1 MSIFKVGDKVRRIK
15 GMSGKM
21 VTGDIGTVKK
31 IVNDEWMEIIEYPEE
46 RHLIDRFELIES
58 REYTMEEKISKIN
71 KEFNK
76 IAKKHNKHLLERAED
91 RKQYYYRDIKHHERC
106 LKDAWTAYKE
116 AMIDIKIYSQEA
128 ENKDYTSDIE
138 AILNHKY
145 VKDISMI
152 DESRQVVIIT
162 DYIDIYDEQGN
173 KFKGNKY
180 KLTFDYDDMTCY
192 IEGLDEDYNRKSYW
206 TEQDPHPHVD
216 GNNGEACW
224 GSAGSMLS
232 ENMNNYE
239 LYASFIVVLNFLQ
252 QVNTSDPA
260 GEYIRNW
267 DCIDEDGNDLE
278 NPYEKNY
285 NVCYIC
291 DEELDEDNEFYCE
304 DCGSHM
310 CNDHAYWI
318 DDCDKYVCENCYENS
333 YNCCDNCGERGHS
346 YDMMWY
352 GDDVYCKICYNDRFD
367 ECCECG
373 ETFEKD
379 DMSVINGEYYCNDC
393 YEEKF
398 AECDECGYTKDK
410 EDTFYCNI
418 CCSTYC
424 TSCKEE
430 VKEGVCE
437 DCYEG
442 EEYICESCGEK
453 FSDEEDV
460 RFNGRCEKCY
470 NEECME
476 GRK

>member
-398 AECDECGYTKDK
+398 ADCDECGYTKDK

>member
-1 MSIFKVGDKVRRIK
+1 MSIFKAGDKVRRI
-15 GMSGKM
+15 GGRSGRM

-31 IVNDEWMEIIEYPEE
+31 IVNKEWMEIIEFPEE

-58 REYTMEEKISKIN
+58 REYTMEEKISIMN
-71 KEFNK
+71 EEFNK
-76 IAKKHNKHLLERAED
+76 IAKKHNKYLLDKAED
-91 RKQYYYRDIKHHERC
+91 RKQYYYRDIKHHEKR

-116 AMIDIKIYSQEA
+116 AMIAIKIYSQES
-128 ENKDYTSDIE
+128 ENQDYTSDIE

-152 DESRQVVIIT
+152 DESRQVVILT

-278 NPYEKNY
+278 NPYDLYAN
-285 NVCYIC
+285 CHIC
-291 DEELDEDNEFYCE
+291 GEGMSEDDYYYCE
-304 DCGSHM
+304 DCNENM
-310 CNDHAYWI
+310 CDDHAYWI
-318 DDCDKYVCENCYENS
+318 DSLNKYVCEECFEEHYRV
-333 YNCCDNCGERGHS
+333 CDECGERIHKDDA
-346 YDMMWY
+346 YWY
-352 GDDVYCKICYNDRFD
+352 NDDVYCNR
-367 ECCECG
+367 
-373 ETFEKD
+373 
-379 DMSVINGEYYCNDC
+379 C
-393 YEEKF
+393 YEDKFKECYECETTYEKTEMNLINDEWYCGSCSEELF
-398 AECDECGYTKDK
+398 ADCDECGYTRDK
-410 EDTFYCNI
+410 EDTFYCDV

-442 EEYICESCGEK
+442 EEE
-453 FSDEEDV
+453 
-460 RFNGRCEKCY
+460 
-470 NEECME
+470 
-476 GRK
+476 

>member
-1 MSIFKVGDKVRRIK
+1 MSIFKAGDKVKRI
-15 GMSGKM
+15 GGRSGRM

-31 IVNDEWMEIIEYPEE
+31 IVSDEWMEIIEYPEE

-71 KEFNK
+71 EEFNK
-76 IAKKHNKHLLERAED
+76 IAKKHNKHLLERAKD
-91 RKQYYYRDIKHHERC
+91 RKQYYYRDIKNYERY
-106 LKDAWTAYKE
+106 LKDAWTAYKQ
-116 AMIDIKIYSQEA
+116 AMIDIKTYSQEA

-152 DESRQVVIIT
+152 DGSRQVVILT

-278 NPYEKNY
+278 NPYDSY
-285 NVCYIC
+285 ATCHIC
-291 DEELDEDNEFYCE
+291 DAEMNEDNSNYCE
-304 DCGSHM
+304 DCDNYM
-310 CNDHAYWI
+310 CDDHAYWI
-318 DDCDKYVCENCYENS
+318 DSLGKYVCEECFEEGYRI
-333 YNCCDNCGERGHS
+333 CDECGERIHKDNA
-346 YDMMWY
+346 YWY
-352 GDDVYCKICYNDRFD
+352 NDDVYCQDCYDSKFD
-367 ECCECG
+367 ECYGCG
-373 ETFEKD
+373 ETYKRTEMNLINDEWYCD
-379 DMSVINGEYYCNDC
+379 DCS
-393 YEEKF
+393 EELF
-398 AECDECGYTKDK
+398 AECDECGDTEYR
-410 EDTFYCNI
+410 EDTFYCDI

-424 TSCKEE
+424 VNCKEE

-442 EEYICESCGEK
+442 EEE
-453 FSDEEDV
+453 
-460 RFNGRCEKCY
+460 
-470 NEECME
+470 
-476 GRK
+476 

>member
-1 MSIFKVGDKVRRIK
+1 MSIFKAGDKVKRIG
-15 GMSGKM
+15 GMSGRM
-21 VTGDIGTVKK
+21 VAGDIGTVKK
-31 IVNDEWMEIIEYPEE
+31 IVNNEWMEIIEFPEE

-58 REYTMEEKISKIN
+58 REYTMEEKISIMN
-71 KEFNK
+71 EEFNK
-76 IAKKHNKHLLERAED
+76 IAKKHNKYLLDKAED
-91 RKQYYYRDIKHHERC
+91 RKQYYYRDIKHHEKC

-145 VKDISMI
+145 VKDISMK
-152 DESRQVVIIT
+152 DGSRQVVILT

-278 NPYEKNY
+278 NPYDSY
-285 NVCYIC
+285 ATCHIC
-291 DEELDEDNEFYCE
+291 DVEMNEDNSCYCE
-304 DCGSHM
+304 DCCENM
-310 CNDHAYWI
+310 CDDHAYWI
-318 DDCDKYVCENCYENS
+318 DSLGKYVCEECFEEN
-333 YNCCDNCGERGHS
+333 YVVCDKCGERIHK
-346 YDMMWY
+346 
-352 GDDVYCKICYNDRFD
+352 DDAHLYNDEIYCDGCYDSKFD
-367 ECCECG
+367 ECYECG
-373 ETFEKD
+373 TTYKKTE
-379 DMSVINGEYYCNDC
+379 MNLINDEYYCDDC

-398 AECDECGYTKDK
+398 ADCDECGDTEYR
-410 EDTFYCNI
+410 EDTFYCDI

-442 EEYICESCGEK
+442 EEE
-453 FSDEEDV
+453 
-460 RFNGRCEKCY
+460 
-470 NEECME
+470 
-476 GRK
+476 

>member
-1 MSIFKVGDKVRRIK
+1 MSIFKVGDKVRRIG
-15 GMSGKM
+15 GMSGGM

-31 IVNDEWMEIIEYPEE
+31 IVSKEWMEIVEYPEE
-46 RHLIDRFELIES
+46 RHLINKFELVES

-71 KEFNK
+71 EEFNK
-76 IAKKHNKHLLERAED
+76 IAKKHNKHLLEKAKD
-91 RKQYYYRDIKHHERC
+91 RKQYYYRDIKNYEKY
-106 LKDAWTAYKE
+106 LKDAWTGYKQ
-116 AMIDIKIYSQEA
+116 AMIDVKTYSQEA

-145 VKDISMI
+145 VKDISMK
-152 DESRQVVIIT
+152 DGSRQVVILT

-180 KLTFDYDDMTCY
+180 ELTFDYDDMTCY
-192 IEGLDEDYNRKSYW
+192 IDGLDEDYNRKSYW
-206 TEQDPHPHVD
+206 TEKDPHPHVD

-278 NPYEKNY
+278 NPYDSY
-285 NVCYIC
+285 ATCHIC
-291 DEELDEDNEFYCE
+291 DAEMNEDNSNYCE
-304 DCGSHM
+304 DCDNYM
-310 CNDHAYWI
+310 CDDHAYWI
-318 DDCDKYVCENCYENS
+318 DSLGKYVCEECFEENYGVCYE
-333 YNCCDNCGERGHS
+333 CGERIHKDDACWHG
-346 YDMMWY
+346 
-352 GDDVYCKICYNDRFD
+352 GDVYCQDCYDSKFD
-367 ECCECG
+367 ECYGCG
-373 ETFEKD
+373 ETYKRTEMNLINDEWYCDDCSEKL
-379 DMSVINGEYYCNDC
+379 
-393 YEEKF
+393 F
-398 AECDECGYTKDK
+398 AECDECGDTEYR
-410 EDTFYCNI
+410 EDTFYCDI

-424 TSCKEE
+424 VNCKEE

-442 EEYICESCGEK
+442 EEE
-453 FSDEEDV
+453 
-460 RFNGRCEKCY
+460 
-470 NEECME
+470 
-476 GRK
+476 

>member
-1 MSIFKVGDKVRRIK
+1 MSIFKVGDKVRRI
-15 GMSGKM
+15 GGRSGRM
-21 VTGDIGTVKK
+21 VTGDIGTVKN
-31 IVNDEWMEIIEYPEE
+31 IVSDEWMEIIEYPEE
-46 RHLIDRFELIES
+46 RHLIDKFELVES
-58 REYTMEEKISKIN
+58 KEYTMEEKISKIN
-71 KEFNK
+71 EEFNK
-76 IAKKHNKHLLERAED
+76 IAKKNNKYLLDKAKD
-91 RKQYYYRDIKHHERC
+91 RKQYYYRDIKHHEKR

-116 AMIDIKIYSQEA
+116 AMIDIKIYSQET

-152 DESRQVVIIT
+152 DGSRQVVILT

-278 NPYEKNY
+278 NPYDSY
-285 NVCYIC
+285 ATCHIC
-291 DEELDEDNEFYCE
+291 DVEMNEDNSCYCE
-304 DCGSHM
+304 DCDNHM
-310 CNDHAYWI
+310 CDDHAYWI
-318 DDCDKYVCENCYENS
+318 DYLSKCVCEECFEEN
-333 YNCCDNCGERGHS
+333 YVVCDECRERIHK
-346 YDMMWY
+346 DDACWHD
-352 GDDVYCKICYNDRFD
+352 DDVYCQDCYDSKFD
-367 ECCECG
+367 ECYECG
-373 ETFEKD
+373 ETYEKD
-379 DMSVINGEYYCNDC
+379 DMNIINDEWYCDDC

-398 AECDECGYTKDK
+398 ADCDECGYTRDK

-442 EEYICESCGEK
+442 
-453 FSDEEDV
+453 DEE
-460 RFNGRCEKCY
+460 
-470 NEECME
+470 
-476 GRK
+476 

>member
-1 MSIFKVGDKVRRIK
+1 MSIFKAGDKVRRI
-15 GMSGKM
+15 GGRSGRM

-31 IVNDEWMEIIEYPEE
+31 IVSDEWMEIIEYPEE
-46 RHLIDRFELIES
+46 RHLIDKFELVES
-58 REYTMEEKISKIN
+58 KEYTMEEKISKIN
-71 KEFNK
+71 EEFNK
-76 IAKKHNKHLLERAED
+76 IAKKHNKYLLDKAED
-91 RKQYYYRDIKHHERC
+91 RKQYYYKNIKNYEKY

-116 AMIDIKIYSQEA
+116 AMIDIKTYSQEA
-128 ENKDYTSDIE
+128 ENQDYTSDIE

-145 VKDISMI
+145 VKDISMR
-152 DESRQVVIIT
+152 DGNRQVVILT

-192 IEGLDEDYNRKSYW
+192 IEGLDENYNRKSYW

-278 NPYEKNY
+278 NPYDSY
-285 NVCYIC
+285 ATCHIC
-291 DEELDEDNEFYCE
+291 DVEMNEDNSCYCE
-304 DCGSHM
+304 DCCENM
-310 CNDHAYWI
+310 CDDHAYWI
-318 DDCDKYVCENCYENS
+318 DSLGKYVCEECFEENYVVCDECGERIHKDDAYCYNNDVYCDGCYENKF
-333 YNCCDNCGERGHS
+333 EE
-346 YDMMWY
+346 
-352 GDDVYCKICYNDRFD
+352 CY
-367 ECCECG
+367 ECG
-373 ETFEKD
+373 TTYEKIE
-379 DMSVINGEYYCNDC
+379 MNIINDEYYCDDC

-398 AECDECGYTKDK
+398 ADCDECGYTRDK

-430 VKEGVCE
+430 VKEGICE

-442 EEYICESCGEK
+442 EEE
-453 FSDEEDV
+453 
-460 RFNGRCEKCY
+460 
-470 NEECME
+470 
-476 GRK
+476 

>member
-1 MSIFKVGDKVRRIK
+1 MSIFKVGDKVRRIG
-15 GMSGKM
+15 GMSGGM

-31 IVNDEWMEIIEYPEE
+31 IVSKEWMEIVEYPEE
-46 RHLIDRFELIES
+46 RHLIDKFELVES
-58 REYTMEEKISKIN
+58 KEYTMEEKISKIN
-71 KEFNK
+71 EGFNN
-76 IAKKHNKHLLERAED
+76 IAKKHNKHLLDRAKD
-91 RKQYYYRDIKHHERC
+91 RKQYYYRDIKNYEKY
-106 LKDAWTAYKE
+106 LKDAWTAYKQ
-116 AMIDIKIYSQEA
+116 AMIDIKTYSQEA
-128 ENKDYTSDIE
+128 ENQDYTNDIE

-145 VKDISMI
+145 VKDISMR
-152 DESRQVVIIT
+152 DGSRQVVILT

-206 TEQDPHPHVD
+206 TEKDPHPHVD

-278 NPYEKNY
+278 NPYDSY
-285 NVCYIC
+285 ATCHIC
-291 DEELDEDNEFYCE
+291 DVEMNEDNSCYCE
-304 DCGSHM
+304 DCDNHM
-310 CNDHAYWI
+310 CDDHAYWI
-318 DDCDKYVCENCYENS
+318 DCLSKYVCEECFEENYRVCDECGERIHKNDAYWHNNDVYCGGCYENKF
-333 YNCCDNCGERGHS
+333 EE
-346 YDMMWY
+346 
-352 GDDVYCKICYNDRFD
+352 CY
-367 ECCECG
+367 ECG
-373 ETFEKD
+373 ETYEKD
-379 DMSVINGEYYCNDC
+379 DMGIVKGEYYCDDC

-398 AECDECGYTKDK
+398 ADCDECGDT
-410 EDTFYCNI
+410 EDRENTFYCDI

-424 TSCKEE
+424 VNCKEE
-430 VKEGVCE
+430 VKEGICE

-442 EEYICESCGEK
+442 EEE
-453 FSDEEDV
+453 
-460 RFNGRCEKCY
+460 
-470 NEECME
+470 
-476 GRK
+476 

>member
-71 KEFNK
+71 EEFNK
-76 IAKKHNKHLLERAED
+76 IAKKHNKHLLERAKD
-91 RKQYYYRDIKHHERC
+91 RKQHYYIDIKRYERC

-145 VKDISMI
+145 VKDISMR
-152 DESRQVVIIT
+152 DGSRQVVILT

-278 NPYEKNY
+278 NPYDSY
-285 NVCYIC
+285 ATCHIC
-291 DEELDEDNEFYCE
+291 DAEMNEDNSNYCE
-304 DCGSHM
+304 DCDNYM
-310 CNDHAYWI
+310 CDDHSYWI
-318 DDCDKYVCENCYENS
+318 DYLSKYVCEECFEEGYRVCGECSERIHKDDAYWHGDDSYCEVCYE
-333 YNCCDNCGERGHS
+333 E
-346 YDMMWY
+346 
-352 GDDVYCKICYNDRFD
+352 KFEECY
-367 ECCECG
+367 ECG
-373 ETFEKD
+373 TTYEKIE
-379 DMSVINGEYYCNDC
+379 MNLINDEWYCDDC

-398 AECDECGYTKDK
+398 ADCDECGYTRDK

-460 RFNGRCEKCY
+460 SFNGRCEKCY

-476 GRK
+476 GTK

>member
-1 MSIFKVGDKVRRIK
+1 MSIFKAGDKVRRI
-15 GMSGKM
+15 GGRSGRM

-31 IVNDEWMEIIEYPEE
+31 IVNNEWMEIVEYPEE

-58 REYTMEEKISKIN
+58 REYTMEEKISIMN
-71 KEFNK
+71 EEFNK
-76 IAKKHNKHLLERAED
+76 IAKKHNKYLLDRAKD
-91 RKQYYYRDIKHHERC
+91 RKQHYYRDIKHYERC

-116 AMIDIKIYSQEA
+116 AMIAIKTYSQES
-128 ENKDYTSDIE
+128 ENQDYTSDIE

-152 DESRQVVIIT
+152 GGSRQVVIIT

-192 IEGLDEDYNRKSYW
+192 IEGLDENYNRKSYW

-278 NPYEKNY
+278 NPYDRE
-285 NVCYIC
+285 CEICCIC
-291 DEELDEDNEFYCE
+291 DEELNENNSNYCE
-304 DCGSHM
+304 DCCEHM
-310 CNDHAYWI
+310 CDDHAYWI
-318 DDCDKYVCENCYENS
+318 DSLGKYVCEECFEEN
-333 YNCCDNCGERGHS
+333 YVVCDECGERIHK
-346 YDMMWY
+346 
-352 GDDVYCKICYNDRFD
+352 DDAHLYNDEIYCDGCYDSKFE
-367 ECCECG
+367 ECYECG

-379 DMSVINGEYYCNDC
+379 DMNIVNDEWYCDDC
-393 YEEKF
+393 SEEKF
-398 AECDECGYTKDK
+398 ADCDECGYTRDK

-442 EEYICESCGEK
+442 EEE
-453 FSDEEDV
+453 
-460 RFNGRCEKCY
+460 
-470 NEECME
+470 
-476 GRK
+476 

>member
-15 GMSGKM
+15 GMSGEM

-31 IVNDEWMEIIEYPEE
+31 IINNEWMEIVEYPKE
-46 RHLIDRFELIES
+46 RHLIDRFELVES

-71 KEFNK
+71 EEFNK
-76 IAKKHNKHLLERAED
+76 ISKKHNKHLLERAKD
-91 RKQYYYRDIKHHERC
+91 RKQHYYRDIKHYERC
-106 LKDAWTAYKE
+106 LKDAWTSYKE

-180 KLTFDYDDMTCY
+180 RLTFDYDDMTCY

-278 NPYEKNY
+278 NPYDSY
-285 NVCYIC
+285 ATCHIC
-291 DEELDEDNEFYCE
+291 DTEMNEDNSYYCE
-304 DCGSHM
+304 DCDNHM
-310 CNDHAYWI
+310 CDDHVYWI
-318 DDCDKYVCENCYENS
+318 DYLNKYVCEECFEENYRVCDECSERIHKDDTYWHGDDSYCEVCYEN
-333 YNCCDNCGERGHS
+333 
-346 YDMMWY
+346 
-352 GDDVYCKICYNDRFD
+352 KFD

-373 ETFEKD
+373 ETYKKD
-379 DMSVINGEYYCNDC
+379 DMGIVKGEYYCDDC

-398 AECDECGYTKDK
+398 ADCDECGDTEYR
-410 EDTFYCNI
+410 ENTFYCDI

-424 TSCKEE
+424 VNCKEE
-430 VKEGVCE
+430 VEEGVCE

-442 EEYICESCGEK
+442 EEE
-453 FSDEEDV
+453 
-460 RFNGRCEKCY
+460 
-470 NEECME
+470 
-476 GRK
+476 

>member
-15 GMSGKM
+15 GMSGEM

-31 IVNDEWMEIIEYPEE
+31 IVNNEWMEIVEYPEE
-46 RHLIDRFELIES
+46 RHLIDRFELVES

-71 KEFNK
+71 EGFNN
-76 IAKKHNKHLLERAED
+76 IAKKHNKHLLDRAKD
-91 RKQYYYRDIKHHERC
+91 RKQYYYRDIKNYEKY
-106 LKDAWTAYKE
+106 LKDAWTAYKQ

-152 DESRQVVIIT
+152 DGSRQVVILT

-278 NPYEKNY
+278 NPYDSY
-285 NVCYIC
+285 ATCHIC
-291 DEELDEDNEFYCE
+291 DAEMNEDNSNYCE
-304 DCGSHM
+304 DCDRHM
-310 CNDHAYWI
+310 CDDHAYWI
-318 DDCDKYVCENCYENS
+318 DSPGKYVCEECFEEHYGVCYE
-333 YNCCDNCGERGHS
+333 CGERIHKDDACWHG
-346 YDMMWY
+346 
-352 GDDVYCKICYNDRFD
+352 GDVYCQDCYDSKFD
-367 ECCECG
+367 ECYECG
-373 ETFEKD
+373 IIYEKTE
-379 DMSVINGEYYCNDC
+379 MNLINDEWYCGSC
-393 YEEKF
+393 SEELF
-398 AECDECGYTKDK
+398 ADCDECGYTKDK

-442 EEYICESCGEK
+442 EKYICESCGEE
-453 FSDEEDV
+453 FLDEEDV
-460 RFNGRCEKCY
+460 SFNGRCEKCY

-476 GRK
+476 GTK

>member
-206 TEQDPHPHVD
+206 TEQAPHPHVD

-398 AECDECGYTKDK
+398 ADCDECGYTKDK

>member
-1 MSIFKVGDKVRRIK
+1 MSIFKAGDKVRRI
-15 GMSGKM
+15 GGRSGRM

-31 IVNDEWMEIIEYPEE
+31 IVNNEWMEIVEYPEE

-58 REYTMEEKISKIN
+58 REYTMEEKISIMN
-71 KEFNK
+71 EEFNK
-76 IAKKHNKHLLERAED
+76 IAKKHNKYLLDRAKD
-91 RKQYYYRDIKHHERC
+91 RKQHYYRDIKHYERC

-116 AMIDIKIYSQEA
+116 AMIAIKTYSQES
-128 ENKDYTSDIE
+128 ENQDYTSDIE

-192 IEGLDEDYNRKSYW
+192 IEGLDENYNRKSYW

-267 DCIDEDGNDLE
+267 DCIDEDGNELD
-278 NPYEKNY
+278 NPYDSY
-285 NVCYIC
+285 ATCHIC
-291 DEELDEDNEFYCE
+291 DTEMNEDNSCYCE
-304 DCGSHM
+304 DCCENM
-310 CNDHAYWI
+310 CDDHAYWI
-318 DDCDKYVCENCYENS
+318 DSLGKYVCEECFEEN
-333 YNCCDNCGERGHS
+333 YVVCDECGERIHK
-346 YDMMWY
+346 
-352 GDDVYCKICYNDRFD
+352 DDAHLYNDEIYCDGCYDSKFE
-367 ECCECG
+367 ECYECG

-379 DMSVINGEYYCNDC
+379 DMNIVNDEWYCDDC
-393 YEEKF
+393 SEEKF
-398 AECDECGYTKDK
+398 ADCDECGYTRDK

-442 EEYICESCGEK
+442 EEE
-453 FSDEEDV
+453 
-460 RFNGRCEKCY
+460 
-470 NEECME
+470 
-476 GRK
+476 

>member
-31 IVNDEWMEIIEYPEE
+31 IVNDEWMEIVEYPEE
-46 RHLIDRFELIES
+46 RHLIDRFELVES

-71 KEFNK
+71 EEFNK
-76 IAKKHNKHLLERAED
+76 ISKKHNKYLLDRAKD
-91 RKQYYYRDIKHHERC
+91 RKQHYYRDIKHYERC

-116 AMIDIKIYSQEA
+116 SMIDIKIYSQEA
-128 ENKDYTSDIE
+128 ENKNYTSDIE

-278 NPYEKNY
+278 NPYDRECEI
-285 NVCYIC
+285 CYIC
-291 DEELDEDNEFYCE
+291 DEELNENNESYCE
-304 DCGSHM
+304 DCDRHM
-310 CNDHAYWI
+310 CDDHAYWI
-318 DDCDKYVCENCYENS
+318 DYLGKYVCEECFEENYRVCYECS
-333 YNCCDNCGERGHS
+333 ERIHKN
-346 YDMMWY
+346 DVCWH
-352 GDDVYCKICYNDRFD
+352 DDYVYCQDCYDSKFE
-367 ECCECG
+367 ECYECG

-379 DMSVINGEYYCNDC
+379 EMNLIDDEWYCDDC
-393 YEEKF
+393 SEEKF
-398 AECDECGYTKDK
+398 ADCDECGYTRDK

-424 TSCKEE
+424 VNCKEE

-442 EEYICESCGEK
+442 EEE
-453 FSDEEDV
+453 
-460 RFNGRCEKCY
+460 
-470 NEECME
+470 
-476 GRK
+476 

>member
-15 GMSGKM
+15 GMSGEM

-31 IVNDEWMEIIEYPEE
+31 IVNNEWMEIVEYPEE
-46 RHLIDRFELIES
+46 RHLIDRFELVES

-71 KEFNK
+71 EGFNN
-76 IAKKHNKHLLERAED
+76 IAKKHNKHLLDRAKD
-91 RKQYYYRDIKHHERC
+91 RKQYYYRDIKNYEKY
-106 LKDAWTAYKE
+106 LKDAWTAYKQ

-145 VKDISMI
+145 VKDVSMI
-152 DESRQVVIIT
+152 DGSRQVVILT

-206 TEQDPHPHVD
+206 TEKDPHPHVD

-278 NPYEKNY
+278 NPYDSY
-285 NVCYIC
+285 ATCHIC
-291 DEELDEDNEFYCE
+291 DEEMNEDNSCYCE
-304 DCGSHM
+304 DCDRHM
-310 CNDHAYWI
+310 CIDHAYWI
-318 DDCDKYVCENCYENS
+318 DSQGKCVCEECFEEHYRVCYECS
-333 YNCCDNCGERGHS
+333 ERIHEDDACWHDG
-346 YDMMWY
+346 
-352 GDDVYCKICYNDRFD
+352 DVYCQDCYDSKFD
-367 ECCECG
+367 ECYECG
-373 ETFEKD
+373 ETFKKD
-379 DMSVINGEYYCNDC
+379 NMIWTNDEHYCEDC
-393 YEEKF
+393 HEELF
-398 AECDECGYTKDK
+398 ADCDECGDTEYR

-442 EEYICESCGEK
+442 EEE
-453 FSDEEDV
+453 
-460 RFNGRCEKCY
+460 
-470 NEECME
+470 
-476 GRK
+476 